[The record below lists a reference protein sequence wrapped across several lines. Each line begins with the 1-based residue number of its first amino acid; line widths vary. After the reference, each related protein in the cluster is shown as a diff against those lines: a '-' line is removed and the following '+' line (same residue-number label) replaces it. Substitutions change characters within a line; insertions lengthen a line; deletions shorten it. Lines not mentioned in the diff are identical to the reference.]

1 MYVHWSR
8 LGAEWEGEMTKSWW
22 KSMSVSGVPI
32 KSSRSMEISTRFC
45 SQCGKLFTHV
55 LLIFFSALEL
65 VYTCIY
71 ILLGFASSL
80 YDLQVP
86 YMILSCL
93 RCPLTA
99 RSACLHYLKVILILL
114 VLLDLPQP
122 TLGTGEC
129 PDRGQGRNTVT

>member
-1 MYVHWSR
+1 MGPTEGLDLSQTVEDGLYVHWSR

-65 VYTCIY
+65 VYTCIC

-80 YDLQVP
+80 Y
-86 YMILSCL
+86 MIY
-93 RCPLTA
+93 RYP
-99 RSACLHYLKVILILL
+99 I
-114 VLLDLPQP
+114 
-122 TLGTGEC
+122 
-129 PDRGQGRNTVT
+129 